1 MRFKLISCVYDGC
14 CLKAEIRAFSLN
26 ATPKIPSIMQIS
38 KKIDAKRYFLLRPMV
53 WRYEGLGCWV
63 AKTLAAGGSNVL
75 GTYNVGKDEAYELMN
90 EAAETGAKISFQ
102 NSQLESA
109 LSLCLKTQMLIVS
122 FTWLLHLFLQN
133 GIKPFSADQFDEFIN
148 FYVIELEKIVRK
160 GHQNKVNVFFIPSSI
175 AIEMPN
181 FQVPEYARAKEE
193 SEKLCRKL
201 SKELNVHIINPRLP
215 ALKTDQTNGISQKPN
230 ADILGH

>member
-1 MRFKLISCVYDGC
+1 M
-14 CLKAEIRAFSLN
+14 
-26 ATPKIPSIMQIS
+26 ATPPIF
-38 KKIDAKRYFLLRPMV
+38 AKRNK
-53 WRYEGLGCWV
+53 
-63 AKTLAAGGSNVL
+63 A
-75 GTYNVGKDEAYELMN
+75 
-90 EAAETGAKISFQ
+90 
-102 NSQLESA
+102 
-109 LSLCLKTQMLIVS
+109 
-122 FTWLLHLFLQN
+122 
-133 GIKPFSADQFDEFIN
+133 FSADQFDEFIN

-230 ADILGH
+230 ADILGHLTLSSNKCCRRSKAVIMRSNKKMSGLLDGTNTNQLNAKKLEEIFGELEKSVT

>member
-1 MRFKLISCVYDGC
+1 MY
-14 CLKAEIRAFSLN
+14 
-26 ATPKIPSIMQIS
+26 
-38 KKIDAKRYFLLRPMV
+38 
-53 WRYEGLGCWV
+53 WH
-63 AKTLAAGGSNVL
+63 
-75 GTYNVGKDEAYELMN
+75 YNVGKDEVYELMN
-90 EAAETGAKISFQ
+90 KGAETGAKTFQ
-102 NSQLESA
+102 NFVESA
-109 LSLCLKTQMLIVS
+109 LSLCLKTQANC
-122 FTWLLHLFLQN
+122 LFYMATPPIFAKLN
-133 GIKPFSADQFDEFIN
+133 KAFSADQFDEFIN

-230 ADILGH
+230 ADILGHLTPFFQQMLSAI